1 MVCPSCGSSVEG
13 AFCSKCGSP
22 VPTALPPAYGVPQ
35 MVLRP
40 PRVQSHLQLLG
51 IFWCVYGV
59 IRAGSGIL
67 AGLFLLGI
75 ATPGFLGGF
84 GARPNMPFA
93 ALAPWMSG
101 LAMVVVII
109 ISVGAVLALLTGISL
124 LMHKPWGRILSIVI
138 GILALITI
146 PFGTALGIYTLWVM
160 APSPS
165 GAEYDAI
172 AVRS

>member
-1 MVCPSCGSSVEG
+1 MV
-13 AFCSKCGSP
+13 
-22 VPTALPPAYGVPQ
+22 
-35 MVLRP
+35 MRP

-59 IRAGSGIL
+59 IRAFTGIL
-67 AGLFLLGI
+67 AALFLLGI

-109 ISVGAVLALLTGISL
+109 TSVGALLALITGVSL
-124 LMHKPWGRILSIVI
+124 LMRKPWGRILAIVV
-138 GILALITI
+138 GILALITV
-146 PFGTALGIYTLWVM
+146 PFGTALGIYTLWVL
-160 APSPS
+160 APATS